1 MQNSNDW
8 IWDNIV
14 LVIMLNIILGAL
26 FTIIVVRH
34 AYKLVKKQQISST
47 EWAIFII
54 TLALG
59 LIAYIL
65 TGMNDSPIS
74 L

>member
-1 MQNSNDW
+1 MRNTNDW
-8 IWDNIV
+8 IWDNIL
-14 LVIMLNIILGAL
+14 LVIVLNIILGAL

-34 AYKLVKKQQISST
+34 VYKLVKKQQISSK
-47 EWAIFII
+47 EWLVLII
-54 TLALG
+54 TLTFG
-59 LIAYIL
+59 LMLYVL

>member
-1 MQNSNDW
+1 MRDTNNW

-26 FTIIVVRH
+26 VTIIVVRH
-34 AYKLVKKQQISST
+34 VYKLVKKQQISSR
-47 EWAIFII
+47 EWLVLII
-54 TLALG
+54 TLVFG
-59 LIAYIL
+59 LMLYVL
-65 TGMNDSPIS
+65 TGINNSPIS